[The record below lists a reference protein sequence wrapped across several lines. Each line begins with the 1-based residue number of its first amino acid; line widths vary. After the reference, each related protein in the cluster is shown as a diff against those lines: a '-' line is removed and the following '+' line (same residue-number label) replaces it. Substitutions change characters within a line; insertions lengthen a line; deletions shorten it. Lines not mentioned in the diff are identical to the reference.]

1 MWMLNRFLFDE
12 NSSLGPGVIAKHG
25 PLSDGY
31 KTIECA
37 MSMIYIVGILLMPTE
52 TRYIVHLESEV
63 FVLA

>member
-1 MWMLNRFLFDE
+1 
-12 NSSLGPGVIAKHG
+12 
-25 PLSDGY
+25 
-31 KTIECA
+31 